1 APHETAL
8 PTKYRSPRS
17 ASFTPTR
24 STASSSSVFSPTSVL
39 SRHSTTSSRVDVA
52 RTSRPARAAHEAAM
66 WSWRRATPARSAGTV
81 TGMVSHP
88 PRPVTKPVVPARARW
103 GRIIFSARARRGPR
117 RCRHG
122 AAVLSG
128 VPRRGRPSTAGG
140 ESWWRMNVFM
150 AMGGRGTRGL
160 RRRDPRGCAGSDLR
174 PREGVEVARDLALER
189 AAQRAERQP
198 EVRRDADD
206 VGGGG
211 DGAADARAL
220 YAEDVAVPR
229 RANVEA
235 AAEGA
240 GDGLGLAVSPRAAE
254 HVAPADLD

>member
-1 APHETAL
+1 
-8 PTKYRSPRS
+8 
-17 ASFTPTR
+17 
-24 STASSSSVFSPTSVL
+24 
-39 SRHSTTSSRVDVA
+39 
-52 RTSRPARAAHEAAM
+52 
-66 WSWRRATPARSAGTV
+66 
-81 TGMVSHP
+81 
-88 PRPVTKPVVPARARW
+88 
-103 GRIIFSARARRGPR
+103 
-117 RCRHG
+117 
-122 AAVLSG
+122 
-128 VPRRGRPSTAGG
+128 
-140 ESWWRMNVFM
+140 MNVFM

-206 VGGGG
+206 AGGGG

-240 GDGLGLAVSPRAAE
+240 GDGLGVAVRPRAAE
-254 HVAPADLD
+254 HVAPADLDVRHERGKGRGAPCTHGPDLRSSQLSPPPRGRRRCAHYDGGLSPRRAAVKNGWKPPQGQRPAAAAT